1 MSSPDKSILK
11 FDSQVSD
18 IASETWVQD
27 QPVASEACADPF
39 EATQGALHAPL
50 DFPAMN
56 AAIVPGDQVAIA
68 VDPNTPQVSRVL
80 AGVLH
85 FLQESDAA
93 NVSVVIGDE
102 ACERTIAEIESVVGD
117 SAQVELHRPSDRES
131 LRFLGPDALGN
142 PMYLNR
148 WLVDADFVLPI
159 TAGRSGDL
167 DRQHDLYGFFPAF
180 SDAASRLRLL
190 SPQPEARAE
199 PADPN
204 EPAWALGAQ
213 LILCVTSSTTGEVA
227 DVVAGTVDSIR
238 KWLQQTRYV
247 SNQKSPSSLV
257 VASLDGDHQ
266 QQTWQ
271 NVARAAAAAA
281 READS
286 GGTIVLWTRLSDAP
300 SGHLLSIT
308 EQAMVSPPPS
318 QTLAEDEFPSWDPML
333 APAETLRTLIQEYR
347 VLLRSELS
355 PEESEAIGI
364 GHLQS
369 GEELSKLTRSF
380 SACKIL
386 RAASF
391 CGSTHNW
398 PEIAIQ

>member
-1 MSSPDKSILK
+1 MSSPDKSILQ
-11 FDSQVSD
+11 FDPHLAD
-18 IASETWVQD
+18 IASEICVQD
-27 QPVASEACADPF
+27 QPVTSDACPDPF
-39 EATQGALHAPL
+39 EAAQGALHSPL
-50 DFPAMN
+50 DFPAMS

-68 VDPNTPQVSRVL
+68 VDPNAPQVSRVL

-85 FLQESDAA
+85 FLKETDAT

-102 ACERTIAEIESVVGD
+102 ACGRTVAEIESVAGD
-117 SAQVELHRPSDRES
+117 TAQVEIHRPSDRES

-159 TAGRSGDL
+159 TSGRRGDL
-167 DRQHDLYGFFPAF
+167 ERQHDLSGFFPAF
-180 SDAASRLRLL
+180 SDSASRLRLL
-190 SPQPEARAE
+190 SPQPEAGAE

-238 KWLQQTRYV
+238 KRLQETRYV
-247 SNQKSPSSLV
+247 STQKSPTSLV

-266 QQTWQ
+266 QQTWE
-271 NVARAAAAAA
+271 NVSRAATAAA
-281 READS
+281 REVDS
-286 GGTIVLWTRLSDAP
+286 GGTIVLWTRLSDVS
-300 SGHLLSIT
+300 SGHLLSIA
-308 EQAMVSPPPS
+308 EQAMAATASS
-318 QTLAEDEFPSWDPML
+318 QTLAEDEFPSWDPTL
-333 APAETLRTLIQEYR
+333 TPVETLRKLTQEYR
-347 VLLRSELS
+347 VLLHSELS
-355 PEESEAIGI
+355 PEESEAMGMGKIE
-364 GHLQS
+364 S

-380 SACKIL
+380 STCKIL

-391 CGSTHNW
+391 CGSTYNW
-398 PEIAIQ
+398 AEIAIQ

>member
-1 MSSPDKSILK
+1 MSSQEKSLLK
-11 FDSQVSD
+11 FDPHLSD
-18 IASETWVQD
+18 IASETCVQD
-27 QPVASEACADPF
+27 QPVSSNACSDPF
-39 EATQGALHAPL
+39 EAAKGALHAPL

-56 AAIVPGDQVAIA
+56 TAIVPGDQVAIA
-68 VDPNTPQVSRVL
+68 VDPNAPQVSRVL
-80 AGVLH
+80 AGVLN
-85 FLQESDAA
+85 FLQATDAS
-93 NVSVVIGDE
+93 NVTVVIGDE
-102 ACERTIAEIESVVGD
+102 ACERTVAEIKSVAGD
-117 SAQVELHRPSDRES
+117 TARVEIHHPSDRES

-167 DRQHDLYGFFPAF
+167 EHQHDLYGFFPAF

-190 SPQPEARAE
+190 SPQLEAGAE

-227 DVVAGTVDSIR
+227 DVFAGTGDSIR
-238 KWLQQTRYV
+238 KRLQETRYV
-247 SNQKSPSSLV
+247 SNQKSPTSLV

-266 QQTWQ
+266 QQTWE
-271 NVARAAAAAA
+271 NVSRAAATAA
-281 READS
+281 REVEA

-300 SGHLLSIT
+300 SGRLLQIT
-308 EQAMVSPPPS
+308 DQAMAPPARP
-318 QTLAEDEFPSWDPML
+318 QALAEDEFPSWDPTIT
-333 APAETLRTLIQEYR
+333 PAETLRKLSQEYR
-347 VLLRSELS
+347 VLMRSELS
-355 PEESEAIGI
+355 PEESEAMGI
-364 GHLQS
+364 GHLES

-380 SACKIL
+380 STCKIL

-391 CGSTHNW
+391 CGSTYHW
-398 PEIAIQ
+398 AEIMLP